1 MTFEEKLKLAVPA
14 LLALPVMAIAYF
26 QGAALG
32 TLLAD
37 GMLPPRP
44 KGVRKRALPQVP
56 APPQPTALAILNH
69 NPFDHATDLD
79 SEPEPALA
87 PPVVTDA
94 VTLDVSD
101 PLHAERCA
109 GVRVEI
115 VTEESDPTRSVAL
128 LQPEGASSVARR
140 IGDEVGE
147 FRVEYIGFNRLER
160 SPAVW
165 LSQHSEL
172 CQVVLFDREPE
183 KKRKATPRPTNARR
197 AATKVAPK
205 PPKQRA
211 AALPKSIASRI
222 EKVNDQEF
230 YVDRSVVDD
239 VLENKAQLMRGTRMI
254 PRQDAN
260 GSTIALFGVRP
271 NTLLGTLGLRNGDRI
286 EEING
291 FDISDP
297 EKALQAYARL
307 RSADRLS
314 IDILRRG
321 KSQTIQLNLR

>member
-1 MTFEEKLKLAVPA
+1 MTFEEKLKLAFPA
-14 LLALPVMAIAYF
+14 LLALPVLAIAYL
-26 QGAALG
+26 QGTALG

-37 GMLPPRP
+37 GMLPPRT

-56 APPQPTALAILNH
+56 APPHPTALAILNH

-79 SEPEPALA
+79 DVPEPATSLA
-87 PPVVTDA
+87 VVTDA

-101 PLHAERCA
+101 PLHSERCA

-115 VTEESDPTRSVAL
+115 VTEEGDPTRSLAL
-128 LQPEGASSVARR
+128 LQPEGASSVPSRV
-140 IGDEVGE
+140 GDEVGE

-165 LSQHSEL
+165 LSQENEL
-172 CQVVLFDREPE
+172 CQVVLFDREPG
-183 KKRKATPRPTNARR
+183 KKKGATPRPTNARR
-197 AATKVAPK
+197 AATKAAPK
-205 PPKQRA
+205 PPKKRA
-211 AALPKSIASRI
+211 PALPKSIASRI

-254 PRQDAN
+254 PKKDAN

-307 RSADRLS
+307 RSADVLS